1 MNQEQV
7 TPQTILVSARR
18 PVTAGHIVP
27 PVARHMGMYETLESL
42 VPFNHSMPTAAEY
55 DDLLARTRPYDEPV
69 PMEVVLLE

>member
-18 PVTAGHIVP
+18 SVAAGHIVP

-55 DDLLARTRPYDEPV
+55 ADLWREPDRMTNLY
-69 PMEVVLLE
+69 PWKLYC